1 MFDYAS
7 QQTLESFFFFHAN
20 VTNTHSPFDKS
31 RTTSF
36 VEELACYHN
45 LEGQIPVLANFLR
58 RKSHSTSDIALCD
71 LCCLTDIFS

>member
-1 MFDYAS
+1 M
-7 QQTLESFFFFHAN
+7 QVNKHLFFHAN

-45 LEGQIPVLANFLR
+45 LMA
-58 RKSHSTSDIALCD
+58 KYLCWQ
-71 LCCLTDIFS
+71 TF